1 MDWPGPWNR
10 FAHERISPPMSRA
23 DAVQK
28 ISDWLIDQG
37 LSEGGYDDLLAGFCE
52 KLNSAGI
59 IVQRSMMAMRTLHPT
74 MDARGFV

>member
-1 MDWPGPWNR
+1 
-10 FAHERISPPMSRA
+10 MSRA